1 MALLTALLVVPCRSG
16 WAVHSPVNDAE
27 AYQIM
32 VIDYYTVATKD
43 EIDEFK
49 QMVESYL
56 STYIAR
62 CADIEDNAVILK
74 KSKKETLR
82 DINAIVKGALT
93 YYEYTQLKDFNGFSA
108 MIEDK
113 LSAIDQIDFR
123 KSKSIRNGASQA
135 EIRSIQEF
143 YLQKEL
149 EDLKIL
155 INIELGMFSGN
166 NLMVKTSSE
175 QTLVDPETKR
185 ELLKQYTGSDRNAP
199 LGPIKVKISDESL
212 AMINFKDTSTLDP
225 APSPPPANNDLMGK
239 VLELLE
245 QNNRKLDLMQA
256 QMDQMRVEQ
265 IQMWQQQQDAKNL
278 AMQNQIDELRTL
290 VAGGKIQPPKAV
302 APSAGSGEVLNF
314 PQKVELY
321 YATGSSQLDASSQFA
336 LNEIVDLLARQPN
349 VQVVIS
355 GYADKTGSP
364 EKNLLISQKR
374 ASVVK
379 AFFVQSGL
387 DARRFV
393 TKYHGDKV
401 ASETGN
407 NRRVVVEFIV
417 TQ

>member
-1 MALLTALLVVPCRSG
+1 
-16 WAVHSPVNDAE
+16 
-27 AYQIM
+27 
-32 VIDYYTVATKD
+32 
-43 EIDEFK
+43 
-49 QMVESYL
+49 
-56 STYIAR
+56 
-62 CADIEDNAVILK
+62 
-74 KSKKETLR
+74 
-82 DINAIVKGALT
+82 
-93 YYEYTQLKDFNGFSA
+93 
-108 MIEDK
+108 
-113 LSAIDQIDFR
+113 
-123 KSKSIRNGASQA
+123 
-135 EIRSIQEF
+135 
-143 YLQKEL
+143 
-149 EDLKIL
+149 
-155 INIELGMFSGN
+155 
-166 NLMVKTSSE
+166 
-175 QTLVDPETKR
+175 
-185 ELLKQYTGSDRNAP
+185 
-199 LGPIKVKISDESL
+199 
-212 AMINFKDTSTLDP
+212 
-225 APSPPPANNDLMGK
+225 MGK

-387 DARRFV
+387 DARRFWQAQDTQLAEAESAGGGSRALTPMRERCSIDREGRCGV
-393 TKYHGDKV
+393 VRPFALCV
-401 ASETGN
+401 APDL
-407 NRRVVVEFIV
+407 RRLPRRTPSTV
-417 TQ
+417 

>member
-1 MALLTALLVVPCRSG
+1 
-16 WAVHSPVNDAE
+16 
-27 AYQIM
+27 
-32 VIDYYTVATKD
+32 
-43 EIDEFK
+43 
-49 QMVESYL
+49 VESYL

-62 CADIEDNAVILK
+62 CADIENNAVILK

-93 YYEYTQLKDFNGFSA
+93 FYEYNHLKDFNGFSA

-290 VAGGKIQPPKAV
+290 VAGGKIQSPKAV

-321 YATGSSQLDASSQFA
+321 YASGSSQLDASSQYA

-374 ASVVK
+374 ATGVK

-393 TKYHGDKV
+393 TKHHGDKV

-407 NRRVVVEFIV
+407 NRRVVIEFFT